1 VCDRSHSAHLSRNAL
16 KVTKDREE
24 RFVTLRY
31 YHVGRRT
38 AFSRLEACIDD
49 LAAGYSIISKQREY
63 SGLKLC

>member
-1 VCDRSHSAHLSRNAL
+1 M
-16 KVTKDREE
+16 
-24 RFVTLRY
+24 TLRY